1 MLYLNPP
8 FPMIN
13 GVSLFPDHEN
23 RNLFYYLPMAPK
35 FSRVRDPQTGQ
46 NVPQFQLVK
55 YKGMAGTG
63 GVLNFDVN
71 IGVDGDLLAEVA
83 NECRSM
89 LGLRERPVLSPVL
102 LIDGTVKMMLLGRE
116 TGDQPPP
123 PGAPGPNFVVK
134 MSHHA
139 KPAIYGENQA
149 AFSVMLGEDGVTVLE
164 KAMQGEM
171 SPIGIVYS
179 LDYLALRP
187 AYNVA
192 INVNWERVQKHLEES
207 VSVNTLFFGSQID
220 KIVDELIERRVIDIQ
235 VDTFVPENDDS
246 SSIIGRRDQAVNEI
260 REMITDAFFTPSLDP
275 WKEERDGWDKAA
287 DFHGRMTRMG
297 AMGPGSDP
305 LFSYK
310 KLDYTRIDRKSL
322 NVRIN
327 ERSTVKRSIYP
338 QGHLSGLFRVLKREG
353 LDLNRFVIEADL
365 DNPFFAKRKVKVIS
379 RADYAGDSIVSVNA
393 AVQYGADKRNVVL
406 DAQKPESE
414 LVWSSILANGAMQ
427 REVTTS
433 YAVTFRNADRLDR
446 PITLTSPP
454 RTDSGDVIEVIP
466 RELYTIAPIKVMVL
480 KSTFP
485 WDRISNV
492 EVALAYTDEANRIR
506 ASETL
511 ILNKDNREK
520 TWGLFLIDP
529 AKTQYRY
536 KVVYHLEQGKD
547 VELAWADADR
557 DHLSIPNP
565 FAAHHT
571 VTIAVSSSVW
581 QDTDRVFVDVN
592 YADEENGIVQ
602 SKPFKFQSGDADQ
615 TFSVDLADPL
625 KRVVTFS
632 VTFMLKDGRTI
643 EVPESAT
650 RRSFITIT
658 RQMKGHRIV
667 TVRPKPVNFAAKQV
681 KEMKVDLQYGS
692 DGEQWADQFTFE
704 SSDGREYFEFN
715 YTDPARTGYRHKET
729 YLFTNGLTRET
740 DWTESSAKELVLPVG

>member
-23 RNLFYYLPMAPK
+23 RNLFYYLPMAPR

-46 NVPQFQLVK
+46 NVLQFQLVK
-55 YKGMAGTG
+55 YKGAAGSG

-71 IGVDGDLLAEVA
+71 IGVEPDLLAEVA
-83 NECRSM
+83 TECRSM
-89 LGLRERPVLSPVL
+89 LGLRQVPVLSPVL

-116 TGDQPPP
+116 SGDQPPP

-134 MSHHA
+134 ISHHA
-139 KPAIYGENQA
+139 KPAIYGDNQA

-207 VSVNTLFFGSQID
+207 VRTNLLFFGSQID
-220 KIVDELIERRVIDIQ
+220 KIVDQLIEQRVIDIQ
-235 VDTFVPENDDS
+235 VDTFVPEGDDS

-310 KLDYTRIDRKSL
+310 KIDYKRIDRKSL

-338 QGHLSGLFRVLKREG
+338 QGHLSGLFRALKREG

-365 DNPFFAKRKVKVIS
+365 DNPFFAKRRVKVIS
-379 RADYAGDSIVSVNA
+379 RADYSGDSIVSVNA
-393 AVQYGADKRNVVL
+393 AVQYGADRRNVVL

-427 REVTTS
+427 REVSTS
-433 YAVTFRNADRLDR
+433 YSVTFRNADRLDR
-446 PITLTSPP
+446 PLRLASPA
-454 RTDSGDVIEVIP
+454 RTETGDVIEVIP
-466 RELYTIAPIKVMVL
+466 RELYTITPIKVMVL

-485 WDRISNV
+485 WDRISSV
-492 EVALAYTDEANRIR
+492 EVALAYKDEANGIR

-511 ILNKDNREK
+511 ILNKDNRER
-520 TWGLFLIDP
+520 TWPLFLIDP
-529 AKTQYRY
+529 AKTQYQY
-536 KVVYHLEQGKD
+536 KVIYHLEQGRD

-557 DHLSIPNP
+557 DHLSLPNP

-571 VTIAVSSSVW
+571 VTVAVSSSVW
-581 QDTDRVFVDVN
+581 QDTDRVFVDVS

-667 TVRPKPVNFAAKQV
+667 TVRPKPVDFAQRRV
-681 KEMKVDLQYGS
+681 KEMKVDLQYAQ
-692 DGEQWADQFTFE
+692 DGEEWADQFTFE
-704 SSDGREYFEFN
+704 SAEAREYFEFN
-715 YTDPARTGYRHKET
+715 YTDPNRTGYRHRET

-740 DWTESSAKELVLPVG
+740 EWTESSARELVLPVG